1 MFLSQLTIKNFRQ
14 FGAQA
19 PAFSIEFHEGVTALV
34 GENDAGK
41 TAVIDAIRHA
51 LMTRDMEFMRLQPED
66 FHIQTDGQQAT
77 EITILARLSGL
88 TDSEKGAFA
97 EYLTYEGVQ
106 VVLYLHWFARRLSE
120 APGNRRWVDIA
131 VRSGT
136 AGEGPSFDATA
147 RQLLATAYLR
157 PLRDAEREM
166 SPGRGSRLSQILNN
180 FPEIKKGQPF
190 IPAAPPADDAQAA
203 QLSLSGLSDYLRHL
217 VDQHEGIGSA
227 LEAINTDYLARL
239 SLAGEALHGRI
250 SFAEGGTEAAR
261 LRQILERL
269 DLILLAG
276 PDGRSRGTYG
286 LGSNNLL
293 FMACELLLLGKEPD
307 GLPLL
312 LIEEPEAHLHP
323 QRQLRL
329 MEFLEAAAQPLAGSN
344 RRPVQVIVT
353 SHSPNLTSKIP
364 LQNLV
369 LLHRQKAFSL
379 DEGQTQ
385 LSKSDYR
392 FLQRFLDVT
401 KANLFF
407 ARGLIVVEGDGEAI
421 LVPTL
426 ARLIGRDLTEHGVS
440 IVNVGGTGLRRYA
453 RILQRQEPAKGIFA
467 IPTACLAD
475 MDVMPDCA
483 PLILELV
490 TGDADPK
497 WASLRRKWRVKREFG
512 ATPDEQFAG
521 LKARRV
527 RLSEGDGQNVST
539 FVADE
544 WTLEYDLA
552 FAGLAEEVYIAAV
565 LAANDDPLND
575 DKKTYADVAA
585 AAKVSYAA
593 LVANAG
599 DDREVLCSHVYE
611 MFSSKRASKA
621 IAAQHL
627 VDLLNEHAR
636 KGEIDNAWLTARLP
650 AYIRDAIS
658 YATTPPAPI
667 IPGMAPVAPTA

>member
-14 FGAQA
+14 FGADE
-19 PAFSIEFHEGVTALV
+19 PVFSVDFREGVTALV
-34 GENDAGK
+34 GENDSGK

-51 LMTRDMEFMRLQPED
+51 LMTRDMEFMRVQPED
-66 FHIQTDGQQAT
+66 FHIGADGKQAA
-77 EITILARLSGL
+77 EITIRARLSGL

-97 EYLTYEGVQ
+97 EYLTYEGAE
-106 VVLYLHWFARRLSE
+106 VVLYVHWFARRLSE
-120 APGNRRWVDIA
+120 TPGSRRWVDIA
-131 VRSGT
+131 VRSGP
-136 AGEGPSFDATA
+136 AGEGPSFDATV
-147 RQLLATAYLR
+147 RQLHATAYLR

-180 FPEIKKGQPF
+180 FPEIKKGQSF
-190 IPAAPPADDAQAA
+190 DPASPPADAAQAA
-203 QLSLSGLSDYLRHL
+203 NLSLSGLSDYLRHL
-217 VDQHEGIGSA
+217 VDRHEGIGGA
-227 LEAINTDYLARL
+227 QKAINTDYLACL

-250 SFAEGGTEAAR
+250 SFAEGGTDAAR

-269 DLILLAG
+269 ELDLLAG
-276 PDGRSRGTYG
+276 PDGRPRGTYG

-329 MEFLEAAAQPLAGSN
+329 MEFLESAAKPLVGST
-344 RRPVQVIVT
+344 RRQVQVIVT

-369 LLHRQKAFSL
+369 LLHRQGAYSMA
-379 DEGQTQ
+379 EGQTH

-407 ARGLIVVEGDGEAI
+407 SRGLVVVEGDGEAI

-453 RILQRQEPAKGIFA
+453 RILQRQDPAKGVFA

-475 MDVMPDCA
+475 MDVMPNCA
-483 PLILELV
+483 PRILELV
-490 TGDADPK
+490 VDDADPK
-497 WASLRRKWRVKREFG
+497 WTSPRRKWRVKREFG
-512 ATPDEQFAG
+512 ATPADRQAG
-521 LKARRV
+521 LQAKRV
-527 RLSEGDGQNVST
+527 RLSEGDGQNVRT

-575 DKKTYADVAA
+575 EKKTHAGVKA
-585 AAKVSYAA
+585 AAKLSYAA
-593 LVANAG
+593 LVVQAAG
-599 DDREVLCSHVYE
+599 DREVLCSHVYE
-611 MFSSKRASKA
+611 MFASKRVSKS

-627 VDLLNEHAR
+627 VDLLSERAR
-636 KGEIDNAWLTARLP
+636 TGEIDGAWLSARLP
-650 AYIRDAIS
+650 AYIREAITF
-658 YATTPPAPI
+658 ATTPPAPAVAAA
-667 IPGMAPVAPTA
+667 APAA

>member
-14 FGAQA
+14 FGAQT
-19 PAFSIEFHEGVTALV
+19 PSFSIEFHEGVTALV

-41 TAVIDAIRHA
+41 TAVIDAIRYA
-51 LMTRDMEFMRLQPED
+51 LTTRDMEFMRLQPED
-66 FHIQTDGQQAT
+66 FYIQSNGQQAT

-88 TDSEKGAFA
+88 SDSEKGAFA
-97 EYLTYEGVQ
+97 EYLTYEGGQ

-120 APGNRRWVDIA
+120 TPGSRRWVDIA

-136 AGEGPSFDATA
+136 AGEGPSFDSAT

-190 IPAAPPADDAQAA
+190 VPAAPPVDAVQAA
-203 QLSLSGLSDYLRHL
+203 RLSLAGLSDYLRHL
-217 VDQHEGIGSA
+217 VDQHDGIGSA
-227 LEAINTDYLARL
+227 QKAINSDYLAQL

-269 DLILLAG
+269 ELDLLAG
-276 PDGRSRGTYG
+276 PDGRPQGTYG
-286 LGSNNLL
+286 LGSSNLL
-293 FMACELLLLGKEPD
+293 FMACELLMLGKEPD

-329 MEFLEAAAQPLAGSN
+329 IEFLETAAKPLAGST

-369 LLHRQKAFSL
+369 VLHRQCAFSMA
-379 DEGQTQ
+379 EGQTL

-407 ARGLIVVEGDGEAI
+407 ARGLIVVGGDGEAI

-426 ARLIGRDLTEHGVS
+426 SRLIGSDLTEYGVS

-453 RILQRQEPAKGIFA
+453 RILQRQDPAKGIFA

-475 MDVMPDCA
+475 MDVMPNCA

-490 TGDADPK
+490 TDDEDPK
-497 WASLRRKWRVKREFG
+497 WASPRRKWQVKREFG
-512 ATPDEQFAG
+512 VNAVEQLAG
-521 LKARRV
+521 LKAKRA

-552 FAGLAEEVYIAAV
+552 FAGLDEEVYIAAV

-575 DKKTYADVAA
+575 EKKTHLDVVAA
-585 AAKVSYAA
+585 AKARYAT
-593 LVANAG
+593 LVAIAA
-599 DDREVLCSHVYE
+599 DDREVLCSHIYE

-627 VDLLNEHAR
+627 ADLLNER
-636 KGEIDNAWLTARLP
+636 SCKGEIDSAWLTARLP
-650 AYIRDAIS
+650 ASIKDSIS
-658 YATTPPAPI
+658 FATTPLAPVV
-667 IPGMAPVAPTA
+667 APVALAA

>member
-1 MFLSQLTIKNFRQ
+1 M
-14 FGAQA
+14 
-19 PAFSIEFHEGVTALV
+19 FSIDFHKGVTALV

-41 TAVIDAIRHA
+41 TAVIDAIRHS

-66 FHIQTDGQQAT
+66 FHIQTDGQQAA
-77 EITILARLSGL
+77 EITIRARLSGL

-97 EYLTYEGVQ
+97 EYLTYEGAQ
-106 VVLYLHWFARRLSE
+106 VALYVHWFARRLSE
-120 APGNRRWVDIA
+120 APGSRRWVDIA

-136 AGEGPSFDATA
+136 AGEGPSFDSAA

-190 IPAAPPADDAQAA
+190 DPATPPADAAQAA

-217 VDQHEGIGSA
+217 VDQHDGIGGA
-227 LEAINTDYLARL
+227 QKAINTDYLARL

-269 DLILLAG
+269 ELDLLAG
-276 PDGRSRGTYG
+276 PDGRPRGTYG

-329 MEFLEAAAQPLAGSN
+329 MEFLEAAAKPLVEST

-369 LLHRQKAFSL
+369 LLHRQSAYSMA
-379 DEGQTQ
+379 EGQTR

-453 RILQRQEPAKGIFA
+453 RILQRQDPAKGVFA

-483 PLILELV
+483 PGILDLV
-490 TGDADPK
+490 TDDADPK
-497 WASLRRKWRVKREFG
+497 WTSPRRKWRVKREFG
-512 ATPDEQFAG
+512 ATAAERQAG
-521 LKARRV
+521 LKAKRV

-552 FAGLAEEVYIAAV
+552 FAGLAEEVYIAAM
-565 LAANDDPLND
+565 LAASDDPLND
-575 DKKTYADVAA
+575 DKKTHEEVKA
-585 AAKVSYAA
+585 AAKVDYAA
-593 LVANAG
+593 LVAKAAG
-599 DDREVLCSHVYE
+599 NLEVLCSHVYE

-627 VDLLNEHAR
+627 TDLLNEHTI
-636 KGEIDNAWLTARLP
+636 KGEIDGAWLSARLP
-650 AYIRDAIS
+650 AYIRDAIFF
-658 YATTPPAPI
+658 ATTPPVPAVAAGAAGAP
-667 IPGMAPVAPTA
+667 AA